1 MKVLIKPRAELVN
14 LFSKESVK
22 TGISQ
27 SLEPN
32 VDLIFYDEIK
42 NEEMEQ
48 ILKEIDVLIGP
59 KIDDTDLTLYNNLKM
74 HQTFATGLEEY
85 NFNFYK
91 NNNILLCNSHTH
103 SKIIA
108 EYGFALLLSIAKELN
123 TNDQLLREGNWD
135 YTQYP
140 AITLFGKTILFLGF
154 GNIAKIFKE
163 LTKPLEMKH
172 IAIKRTK
179 QCNDPDIEIFTPDE
193 KLAAIKQADIIINC
207 LPLTKKTINF
217 LDKVEFEAMKPTV
230 IIVNVGRGV
239 TINEEELYT
248 SLKDKRIRA
257 AAIDVWYNYPK
268 IRGAET
274 QEPLPC
280 YPSKFPFH
288 ELKNLI
294 MTAHRAWQSDA
305 LLTDLNP
312 FLENVNRFIRGEQP
326 QNIVNLEEEY

>member
-1 MKVLIKPRAELVN
+1 MRVLIKPRAELVN

-22 TGISQ
+22 TGIRQ

-48 ILKEIDVLIGP
+48 ILKEIDILIGP
-59 KIDDTDLTLYNNLKM
+59 KIDDTDLILYSNLKM

-85 NFNFYK
+85 NFTFYK

-123 TNDQLLREGNWD
+123 SNDQLLREGNWD

-163 LTKPLEMKH
+163 LSKSLEMKYF
-172 IAIKRTK
+172 AIKRTK
-179 QCNDPDIEIFTPDE
+179 QCDDPDIEIFTPDE
-193 KLAAIKQADIIINC
+193 KLAAIKKADIIINC
-207 LPLTKKTINF
+207 LPLTSKTINF
-217 LDKVEFEAMKPTV
+217 LDKVEFEAMKPNV
-230 IIVNVGRGV
+230 IIVNVGRGF
-239 TINEEELYT
+239 TINEEDLY
-248 SLKDKRIRA
+248 SALKDKRIRA

-280 YPSKFPFH
+280 FPSKFPFH
-288 ELKNLI
+288 ELENVI

>member
-22 TGISQ
+22 SNIMQ

-59 KIDDTDLTLYNNLKM
+59 KINDTDLILYSKLKM

-85 NFNFYK
+85 NFTFYK

-123 TNDQLLREGNWD
+123 SNDQLLREGNWD

-154 GNIAKIFKE
+154 GNIAKIFKK
-163 LTKPLEMKH
+163 LSKSFEMKY

-179 QCNDPDIEIFTPDE
+179 QCDDPDIEIFTPDE

-217 LDKVEFEAMKPTV
+217 LDKVEFETMKPTV
-230 IIVNVGRGV
+230 IIVNVGRGI
-239 TINEEELYT
+239 TINEVELY
-248 SLKDKRIRA
+248 SALKDKRIRA

-280 YPSKFPFH
+280 FPSKFPFH
-288 ELKNLI
+288 ELENVI